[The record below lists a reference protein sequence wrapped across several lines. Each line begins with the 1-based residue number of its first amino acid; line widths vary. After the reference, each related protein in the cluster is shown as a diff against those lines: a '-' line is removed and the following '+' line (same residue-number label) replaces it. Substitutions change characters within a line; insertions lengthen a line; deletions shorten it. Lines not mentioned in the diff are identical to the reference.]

1 MHLKCFR
8 ESNVDIN
15 AETFGD
21 ENENGVLL
29 EHSNDMLVVV
39 SAKEVSF
46 LYMFIFVF
54 TNTQQNT
61 QDLKFS
67 DIPRFRENR
76 KFISVCNKR

>member
-15 AETFGD
+15 TETFGD

-46 LYMFIFVF
+46 LNMFVFVF
-54 TNTQQNT
+54 THTHVKT
-61 QDLKFS
+61 LK
-67 DIPRFRENR
+67 I
-76 KFISVCNKR
+76 